1 MVDPP
6 RPAGTARQWQIAH
19 GQAAVDWMRSSGV
32 ARRMLDDVCQAVE
45 TVPGGRR
52 SYRQVLGGSSALA
65 DARTLRPPWRFR
77 SPAGSRSMSRRSRS
91 PTHVC
96 LQYQRSVSPVERR
109 ARSCRIAVQQG
120 SQGGLTLISVFLPEV
135 DNGLVRYNR
144 GPGPAVQNSWVES
157 AGREASGA
165 RMAADSAA
173 GARSDAARGS
183 PARRPLSLVIRQDD
197 LDPFRVGGP
206 GSRRVVVALRT
217 RPSQCSPVA
226 ARCPSGS
233 PT

>member
-144 GPGPAVQNSWVES
+144 GPGPAVKI
-157 AGREASGA
+157 AGSNRQGERPAALAWRRILLRE
-165 RMAADSAA
+165 RETMPPADHLPADRYLSS
-173 GARSDAARGS
+173 SDKTTS
-183 PARRPLSLVIRQDD
+183 
-197 LDPFRVGGP
+197 
-206 GSRRVVVALRT
+206 T
-217 RPSQCSPVA
+217 
-226 ARCPSGS
+226 PSGS
-233 PT
+233 ADQAPGASS